1 MPTID
6 ELLKARAA
14 RQAQA
19 KVQSQ
24 GAPTAPKV
32 EPTTT
37 PTSTPTSKVEA
48 KVETKPTP
56 KVEPNSGALP
66 PYAPALQDR
75 LKGLADE
82 EDYMDVELSAQSLAE
97 TMSAVMAI
105 PYPPDVFID
114 QCVEYASQALENQ
127 KRVYMQRV
135 LSGERQ
141 SGKRDKKKAVAVAMT
156 ITNLDNL
163 FD

>member
-19 KVQSQ
+19 KAQSQ
-24 GAPTAPKV
+24 SAPKV
-32 EPTTT
+32 EPI
-37 PTSTPTSKVEA
+37 A
-48 KVETKPTP
+48 QPTP
-56 KVEPNSGALP
+56 EPKPQPSSDSLP
-66 PYAPALQDR
+66 TYAPALQDR
-75 LKGLADE
+75 LKSLADE

>member
-24 GAPTAPKV
+24 SQSAQKV
-32 EPTTT
+32 EQTTT
-37 PTSTPTSKVEA
+37 PAPAPTSKVEP
-48 KVETKPTP
+48 KPAQD
-56 KVEPNSGALP
+56 NLP
-66 PYAPALQDR
+66 TYAPALQDR
-75 LKGLADE
+75 LKNLADE

>member
-19 KVQSQ
+19 KAQSQ
-24 GAPTAPKV
+24 SAPEEPKV
-32 EPTTT
+32 EQI
-37 PTSTPTSKVEA
+37 A
-48 KVETKPTP
+48 QPTP
-56 KVEPNSGALP
+56 QPTIPASDNLP
-66 PYAPALQDR
+66 AYAPALQDR
-75 LKGLADE
+75 LKNLADE

>member
-19 KVQSQ
+19 KAQSQ
-24 GAPTAPKV
+24 SAPTAPKV
-32 EPTTT
+32 EPIAQPTPQPTT
-37 PTSTPTSKVEA
+37 PSSD
-48 KVETKPTP
+48 
-56 KVEPNSGALP
+56 SLP
-66 PYAPALQDR
+66 QYAPALQDR
-75 LKGLADE
+75 LKSLADE

-156 ITNLDNL
+156 ITKLDNL

>member
-24 GAPTAPKV
+24 DAPTAQKV
-32 EPTTT
+32 EPIAQPTPQPTT
-37 PTSTPTSKVEA
+37 PT
-48 KVETKPTP
+48 P
-56 KVEPNSGALP
+56 KDNSAGLP
-66 PYAPALQDR
+66 AYAPALQDR
-75 LKGLADE
+75 LKNLADE

>member
-19 KVQSQ
+19 KAQSQ
-24 GAPTAPKV
+24 SEQEAKPAPAPTPVPKV
-32 EPTTT
+32 EPKPQPSSDNL
-37 PTSTPTSKVEA
+37 PT
-48 KVETKPTP
+48 
-56 KVEPNSGALP
+56 
-66 PYAPALQDR
+66 YAPALQER
-75 LKGLADE
+75 LKNLADE

>member
-24 GAPTAPKV
+24 SAPEAQKV
-32 EPTTT
+32 EPIAQPT
-37 PTSTPTSKVEA
+37 PQP
-48 KVETKPTP
+48 TKPA
-56 KVEPNSGALP
+56 SDSLP

-75 LKGLADE
+75 LKNLADE

>member
-14 RQAQA
+14 RQAQVKA
-19 KVQSQ
+19 QS
-24 GAPTAPKV
+24 APTSPKV
-32 EPTTT
+32 EPIAQPTPQPTT
-37 PTSTPTSKVEA
+37 P
-48 KVETKPTP
+48 KPD
-56 KVEPNSGALP
+56 NLP

-75 LKGLADE
+75 LKSLADE

>member
-19 KVQSQ
+19 KAQSQ
-24 GAPTAPKV
+24 SVP
-32 EPTTT
+32 
-37 PTSTPTSKVEA
+37 EA
-48 KVETKPTP
+48 KPAPAQNPAPTP
-56 KVEPNSGALP
+56 KVEPTSGALP

-75 LKGLADE
+75 LKSLADE

-97 TMSAVMAI
+97 TMSAVMSI

>member
-14 RQAQA
+14 RQAQVKA
-19 KVQSQ
+19 QSQ
-24 GAPTAPKV
+24 SESQSQQVAQPTPQ
-32 EPTTT
+32 PTTPASDNL
-37 PTSTPTSKVEA
+37 PT
-48 KVETKPTP
+48 
-56 KVEPNSGALP
+56 
-66 PYAPALQDR
+66 YAPALQDR
-75 LKGLADE
+75 LKNLADE

>member
-14 RQAQA
+14 RQAQVKA
-19 KVQSQ
+19 QSQ
-24 GAPTAPKV
+24 SQSALEAKPAPVPTPKAEPKV
-32 EPTTT
+32 ET
-37 PTSTPTSKVEA
+37 
-48 KVETKPTP
+48 
-56 KVEPNSGALP
+56 NSGALP

-75 LKGLADE
+75 LKNLADE

>member
-19 KVQSQ
+19 KAQSQ
-24 GAPTAPKV
+24 SAPTAQKV
-32 EPTTT
+32 EPIAQPTPQHTT
-37 PTSTPTSKVEA
+37 PSSD
-48 KVETKPTP
+48 
-56 KVEPNSGALP
+56 SLP

-75 LKGLADE
+75 LKSLADE

-163 FD
+163 FA

>member
-24 GAPTAPKV
+24 GAPEAKSEAKPASQPILDPH
-32 EPTTT
+32 EPTLS
-37 PTSTPTSKVEA
+37 PQA
-48 KVETKPTP
+48 
-56 KVEPNSGALP
+56 NMLP
-66 PYAPALQDR
+66 AYAPALQDR
-75 LKGLADE
+75 LKNLADE

>member
-19 KVQSQ
+19 KAQSQ
-24 GAPTAPKV
+24 SAPTAPKV
-32 EPTTT
+32 EPIAQPIPQPTT
-37 PTSTPTSKVEA
+37 PSSD
-48 KVETKPTP
+48 
-56 KVEPNSGALP
+56 SLP
-66 PYAPALQDR
+66 QYAPALQDR
-75 LKGLADE
+75 LKNLADE

>member
-19 KVQSQ
+19 KAQSVQEANPNP
-24 GAPTAPKV
+24 APAPA
-32 EPTTT
+32 
-37 PTSTPTSKVEA
+37 PTSKVEP
-48 KVETKPTP
+48 KPQP
-56 KVEPNSGALP
+56 SSDSLP
-66 PYAPALQDR
+66 QYAPALQDR
-75 LKGLADE
+75 LKSLADE
-82 EDYMDVELSAQSLAE
+82 EDFMDVELSAQSLAE

>member
-19 KVQSQ
+19 KAQSQ
-24 GAPTAPKV
+24 SAPTAPKV
-32 EPTTT
+32 EPIAQPTPQPTT
-37 PTSTPTSKVEA
+37 P
-48 KVETKPTP
+48 KPD
-56 KVEPNSGALP
+56 NLP
-66 PYAPALQDR
+66 QYAPALQDR
-75 LKGLADE
+75 LKSLADE

>member
-19 KVQSQ
+19 KVQ

-32 EPTTT
+32 EPIAQ
-37 PTSTPTSKVEA
+37 PAPQP
-48 KVETKPTP
+48 KPQP
-56 KVEPNSGALP
+56 KPDNLP
-66 PYAPALQDR
+66 AYAPALQNR
-75 LKGLADE
+75 LKSLADE

>member
-19 KVQSQ
+19 KAQSQ
-24 GAPTAPKV
+24 SAPEAKPN
-32 EPTTT
+32 PA
-37 PTSTPTSKVEA
+37 PTSKVEP
-48 KVETKPTP
+48 KPQP
-56 KVEPNSGALP
+56 SSDSLP
-66 PYAPALQDR
+66 QYAPALQDR
-75 LKGLADE
+75 LKSLADE

>member
-14 RQAQA
+14 RQAQVKA
-19 KVQSQ
+19 QSQ
-24 GAPTAPKV
+24 SQSQSQQVAQPTPQPTAPK
-32 EPTTT
+32 PD
-37 PTSTPTSKVEA
+37 
-48 KVETKPTP
+48 
-56 KVEPNSGALP
+56 NLP

-75 LKGLADE
+75 LKNLADE

>member
-19 KVQSQ
+19 KAQSQ
-24 GAPTAPKV
+24 SAPTAPKV
-32 EPTTT
+32 EPIAQPTPQPTT
-37 PTSTPTSKVEA
+37 PSSD
-48 KVETKPTP
+48 
-56 KVEPNSGALP
+56 SLP
-66 PYAPALQDR
+66 AYAPALQDR
-75 LKGLADE
+75 LKSMADE

>member
-14 RQAQA
+14 RQAQVKA
-19 KVQSQ
+19 QS
-24 GAPTAPKV
+24 APTAQKV
-32 EPTTT
+32 EPIAQPT
-37 PTSTPTSKVEA
+37 PQPQPKVEA
-48 KVETKPTP
+48 KAEP
-56 KVEPNSGALP
+56 KQNALP

-75 LKGLADE
+75 LKTMADE

>member
-24 GAPTAPKV
+24 SAPTVQKV
-32 EPTTT
+32 EPI
-37 PTSTPTSKVEA
+37 A
-48 KVETKPTP
+48 QPTP
-56 KVEPNSGALP
+56 QPQPKPASDNLP

-75 LKGLADE
+75 LKNLADE

>member
-19 KVQSQ
+19 KAQSVSE
-24 GAPTAPKV
+24 AKPNPA
-32 EPTTT
+32 
-37 PTSTPTSKVEA
+37 PTSKVEP
-48 KVETKPTP
+48 KPQP
-56 KVEPNSGALP
+56 SSDSLP

-75 LKGLADE
+75 LKSLADE

>member
-24 GAPTAPKV
+24 SESQSQPEAKPSSQP
-32 EPTTT
+32 TT
-37 PTSTPTSKVEA
+37 PT
-48 KVETKPTP
+48 P
-56 KVEPNSGALP
+56 KDNSAGLP
-66 PYAPALQDR
+66 AYAPALQDR
-75 LKGLADE
+75 LKSLADE

>member
-19 KVQSQ
+19 KVQS
-24 GAPTAPKV
+24 APEAKPN
-32 EPTTT
+32 PT
-37 PTSTPTSKVEA
+37 PNPAPTSKVES
-48 KVETKPTP
+48 
-56 KVEPNSGALP
+56 KVEPQPKPSSDNLP
-66 PYAPALQDR
+66 PYAPTLQDR
-75 LKGLADE
+75 LKSMADE

>member
-19 KVQSQ
+19 KAQS
-24 GAPTAPKV
+24 APEAKPAPAPASKV
-32 EPTTT
+32 EPT
-37 PTSTPTSKVEA
+37 
-48 KVETKPTP
+48 
-56 KVEPNSGALP
+56 SGALP
-66 PYAPALQDR
+66 PYAPALQER
-75 LKGLADE
+75 LKSLADE

>member
-19 KVQSQ
+19 KAQSQ
-24 GAPTAPKV
+24 SAQEAKPAPAP
-32 EPTTT
+32 
-37 PTSTPTSKVEA
+37 TPTSKVEP
-48 KVETKPTP
+48 KPQP
-56 KVEPNSGALP
+56 SSDNLP
-66 PYAPALQDR
+66 TYAPALQDR
-75 LKGLADE
+75 LKSLADE

>member
-1 MPTID
+1 MPSID

-19 KVQSQ
+19 KAQSQ
-24 GAPTAPKV
+24 SAPTAPKV
-32 EPTTT
+32 EPIAQPTPQPTT
-37 PTSTPTSKVEA
+37 PSSD
-48 KVETKPTP
+48 
-56 KVEPNSGALP
+56 SLP
-66 PYAPALQDR
+66 QYAPALQER
-75 LKGLADE
+75 LKNLADE

>member
-19 KVQSQ
+19 KAQSQ
-24 GAPTAPKV
+24 SAPTAPKV
-32 EPTTT
+32 EPIAQPTPQPTT
-37 PTSTPTSKVEA
+37 P
-48 KVETKPTP
+48 KPQP
-56 KVEPNSGALP
+56 AQDNLP
-66 PYAPALQDR
+66 QYAPALQER
-75 LKGLADE
+75 LKNLADE

>member
-19 KVQSQ
+19 KAQSQ
-24 GAPTAPKV
+24 SAQEAKPAPA
-32 EPTTT
+32 
-37 PTSTPTSKVEA
+37 PTSKVEP
-48 KVETKPTP
+48 KPQP
-56 KVEPNSGALP
+56 SSDSLP

-75 LKGLADE
+75 LKSLADE

>member
-19 KVQSQ
+19 KAQSQ
-24 GAPTAPKV
+24 SAPTAPKV
-32 EPTTT
+32 EPIAQPTPQPTT
-37 PTSTPTSKVEA
+37 P
-48 KVETKPTP
+48 KPQP
-56 KVEPNSGALP
+56 AQDNLP
-66 PYAPALQDR
+66 QYAPALQER
-75 LKGLADE
+75 LKNLADE

-141 SGKRDKKKAVAVAMT
+141 SGNRGKKKAVAVAMT

>member
-24 GAPTAPKV
+24 SAPEAQRV
-32 EPTTT
+32 EPTTAS
-37 PTSTPTSKVEA
+37 TSAPAPTSKVEPQP
-48 KVETKPTP
+48 KPQP
-56 KVEPNSGALP
+56 SSDNLP
-66 PYAPALQDR
+66 LYAPALQDR

>member
-19 KVQSQ
+19 KAQSQ
-24 GAPTAPKV
+24 SESQPAAQPAPA
-32 EPTTT
+32 
-37 PTSTPTSKVEA
+37 
-48 KVETKPTP
+48 PTP
-56 KVEPNSGALP
+56 KVEPKPQPAPANLP

-75 LKGLADE
+75 LKNLADE

>member
-19 KVQSQ
+19 KAQSAPEVQ
-24 GAPTAPKV
+24 KV
-32 EPTTT
+32 EPI
-37 PTSTPTSKVEA
+37 A
-48 KVETKPTP
+48 QPTP
-56 KVEPNSGALP
+56 QPTAQKPDNLP
-66 PYAPALQDR
+66 PYAPALQER
-75 LKGLADE
+75 LKSLADE

>member
-19 KVQSQ
+19 KAQS
-24 GAPTAPKV
+24 APMAQKV
-32 EPTTT
+32 EPIAQPT
-37 PTSTPTSKVEA
+37 PQPQ
-48 KVETKPTP
+48 P

-75 LKGLADE
+75 LKTMADE

>member
-14 RQAQA
+14 LQAQA

-24 GAPTAPKV
+24 SAQEAQKV
-32 EPTTT
+32 EPI
-37 PTSTPTSKVEA
+37 A
-48 KVETKPTP
+48 QPTP
-56 KVEPNSGALP
+56 QPKPQPSSDNLP
-66 PYAPALQDR
+66 AYAPALQDR
-75 LKGLADE
+75 LKNLADE

>member
-19 KVQSQ
+19 KAQSQ
-24 GAPTAPKV
+24 AAPTT
-32 EPTTT
+32 EPTTA
-37 PTSTPTSKVEA
+37 PTSAPTSKVEVKA
-48 KVETKPTP
+48 EPQPQP
-56 KVEPNSGALP
+56 KDNSGALP
-66 PYAPALQDR
+66 TYAPALQER

-105 PYPPDVFID
+105 PYPPDVFIN

-127 KRVYMQRV
+127 KRVYIQRV

-156 ITNLDNL
+156 ITNLDDL

>member
-19 KVQSQ
+19 KAQSQ
-24 GAPTAPKV
+24 SVPKV
-32 EPTTT
+32 EPI
-37 PTSTPTSKVEA
+37 A
-48 KVETKPTP
+48 QPTP
-56 KVEPNSGALP
+56 EPKPQPSSDSLP
-66 PYAPALQDR
+66 QYAPALQDR
-75 LKGLADE
+75 LKSLADE

>member
-24 GAPTAPKV
+24 SVQKAQKV
-32 EPTTT
+32 EPIAQPT
-37 PTSTPTSKVEA
+37 PAPQP
-48 KVETKPTP
+48 TKPSSD
-56 KVEPNSGALP
+56 NLP
-66 PYAPALQDR
+66 AYAPALQDR
-75 LKGLADE
+75 LKNLADE

-97 TMSAVMAI
+97 TMSAIMAI